1 MEVNQAT
8 HVTEMDKAEHEKMFM
23 DKVFKEVADEASLLI
38 IMEATRNWYTT
49 LQKFIVILLCKSIK
63 VIGEMYKVMVGKL
76 FCKNYLEI

>member
-38 IMEATRNWYTT
+38 IMEATRN
-49 LQKFIVILLCKSIK
+49 
-63 VIGEMYKVMVGKL
+63 
-76 FCKNYLEI
+76 